1 MRKPRPFNHRPIY
14 VDAQRDRLAEIEQR
28 ARRELGLDEPEAPSS
43 ASLRG
48 VFSRG
53 QKHVNRRR
61 ERGQSLSLKMS
72 LLLIFILLLIW
83 KLLL

>member
-14 VDAQRDRLAEIEQR
+14 IDAQRDRLAEIEQR
-28 ARRELGLDEPEAPSS
+28 ARRELGFVEPEAPQA
-43 ASLRG
+43 ASLLG

-61 ERGQSLSLKMS
+61 ERGQRLSLKTS